1 MVSPVL
7 NEHFYTG
14 AFLIREANGYLSRD
28 KGELVNET
36 SADISFEAGLVL
48 SDVSTVIA
56 DFVVGGSNTGNGTI
70 GSITVAAGTK
80 PSNYEIV
87 FTDATN
93 YTVAGPDGSQ
103 LAVGGTGTALDVGGL
118 SFTISAGTTAFVAGD
133 TFTIVVVP
141 SGPKQYV
148 PYTGAAAAA
157 AVLFD
162 RVYVEA
168 ETARHVAVVSR
179 LAEVNEQ
186 ELCWDPAVTSAAN
199 VATLQSEALN
209 QLAVAGIVSR

>member
-14 AFLIREANGYLSRD
+14 AFLVREANGYLSRD

-80 PSNYEIV
+80 PSNYEIA

-93 YTVAGPDGSQ
+93 YTVSGPDGSQ
-103 LAVGGTGTALDVGGL
+103 IGVGVAGTALDVGGCPSLYPQEPRPLLPGTRSPLL
-118 SFTISAGTTAFVAGD
+118 SYPVAPSSTSLIRGRQQLPLFCLIVCMSRPKRPGT
-133 TFTIVVVP
+133 
-141 SGPKQYV
+141 
-148 PYTGAAAAA
+148 
-157 AVLFD
+157 
-162 RVYVEA
+162 
-168 ETARHVAVVSR
+168 
-179 LAEVNEQ
+179 
-186 ELCWDPAVTSAAN
+186 
-199 VATLQSEALN
+199 
-209 QLAVAGIVSR
+209 

>member
-70 GSITVAAGTK
+70 GSITVAVGTK
-80 PSNYEIV
+80 PSNYEIA

-103 LAVGGTGTALDVGGL
+103 LGVGVAGTALDVEGL
-118 SFTISAGTTAFVAGD
+118 SFTVSAGTTAFVAGD

-186 ELCWDPAVTSAAN
+186 ELCWDPAVTSAAD

-209 QLAVAGIVSR
+209 QLAVGGIVAR